1 MKRYTVDIDALHK
14 IFRTLD
20 PVRIRILALLEREEL
35 AVQDLTQV
43 LGLAQSTVSRHLG
56 MLRDADLVED
66 RRAGTFSYYRFR
78 EPTDATA
85 SRAWS
90 LARHVLSQDPL
101 STRDAD
107 ALHDVLA
114 ARATRSRAFFDQVG
128 PEWDALRQVFNDDAQ
143 RARAIARLVPSHLTV
158 ADIGTGTGVLAAEL
172 ASLGMRVIAV
182 DQSSEMLAAARAKLL
197 ADDLLARVDLR
208 QGEISALPLDDREVD
223 AALAHMVLHYVP
235 SPADA
240 LAEMARVVRP
250 GGRVVAVD
258 FVPHDREWMR
268 KQLGVLWQG
277 FELADVRTWF
287 ERAGLRDVQVE
298 VQRRRPGSGEVPA
311 TFIATGDAPGVGDT
325 HGVAAPSRARPP
337 QPSGS
342 R

>member
-1 MKRYTVDIDALHK
+1 MDIDHLHK
-14 IFRTLD
+14 LFRALD

-56 MLRDADLVED
+56 VLRDAGLVAD
-66 RRAGTFSYYRFR
+66 RRAGTFSFYRFAKPT
-78 EPTDATA
+78 EPAVA
-85 SRAWS
+85 QAWQ
-90 LARHVLSQDPL
+90 L
-101 STRDAD
+101 TRDVLEHDPIRRRDDD
-107 ALHDVLA
+107 ALRDVLA
-114 ARATRSRAFFDQVG
+114 ARASRSRAFFDQVG

-143 RARAIARLVPSHLTV
+143 RARAITRLVPPGLTV

-172 ASLGMRVIAV
+172 AGLGMDVIAV
-182 DQSSEMLAAARAKLL
+182 DHSREMLAAAREKLRSQ
-197 ADDLLARVDLR
+197 DLLARVDLR
-208 QGEISALPLDDREVD
+208 CGEASNLPLADHEAD

-240 LAEMARVVRP
+240 LAEMARIVKP

-277 FELADVRTWF
+277 FELADVASWF
-287 ERAGLRDVQVE
+287 ERAGLDRVQVE
-298 VQRRRPGSGEVPA
+298 VSRRRPGAGDLPA
-311 TFIATGDAPGVGDT
+311 TFIATGIAGIREPLPAHAP
-325 HGVAAPSRARPP
+325 
-337 QPSGS
+337 
-342 R
+342 